1 MTDSRLK
8 NLTALWVVVLGFA
21 VILTAQA
28 EDEHR
33 RTAARLDLK
42 VMTLELQGRSAVIDR
57 MGRWRN
63 DERAKANAWE
73 GVVLRLAAAAVLA
86 AVSMQVVGVIAS
98 AILAISLGMGAAS
111 LVMADR
117 LSVGVYD
124 AALEQIAQA
133 FARLALLVVGDRL

>member
-1 MTDSRLK
+1 MTDTRLK
-8 NLTALWVVVLGFA
+8 NLAALWVVVLGFA

-42 VMTLELQGRSAVIDR
+42 VMTLELQGQSAVIDR

-86 AVSMQVVGVIAS
+86 AVSMQVVGVTAS
-98 AILAISLGMGAAS
+98 AILVISVGMGAAS

-133 FARLALLVVGDRL
+133 FARLALLVVGAS